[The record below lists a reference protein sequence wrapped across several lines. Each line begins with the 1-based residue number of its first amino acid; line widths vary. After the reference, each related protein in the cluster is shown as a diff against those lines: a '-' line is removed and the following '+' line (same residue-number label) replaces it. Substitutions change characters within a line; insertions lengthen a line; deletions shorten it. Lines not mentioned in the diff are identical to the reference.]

1 MQRTWGATQFL
12 SDPQMSV
19 AALLP
24 AIAPQGRAGR
34 SRSMSPT
41 RRPPPERVQRELTR
55 RRGLDHSK
63 PLSAGEWQ
71 RHMGIRRDKDA
82 PELAP
87 LPAAARPRQS
97 PMELAMQ
104 VAPRRRPR
112 HSFAQAAARR
122 TAPRA
127 LQRAG
132 ARLQLCIESDSAG
145 LRGSGI
151 G

>member
-1 MQRTWGATQFL
+1 
-12 SDPQMSV
+12 MSV

-41 RRPPPERVQRELTR
+41 RRPPPERVQRELAR

-63 PLSAGEWQ
+63 SLSAGEWQ